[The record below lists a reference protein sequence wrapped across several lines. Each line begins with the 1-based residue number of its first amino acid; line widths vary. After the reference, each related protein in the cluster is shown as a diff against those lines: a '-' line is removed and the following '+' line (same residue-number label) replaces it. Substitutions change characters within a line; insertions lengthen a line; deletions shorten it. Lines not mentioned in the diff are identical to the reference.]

1 MPRAARKRK
10 RREGAGEVPLDS
22 MSDIAFLLIIFF
34 IIATTLTKV
43 HGFVTDLPAGKEN
56 TDQQEEKNNPT
67 ITLVGERV
75 HYDEI
80 EVSLDELRDKL
91 FDLDLASKAEE
102 LRIIKLEANEDV
114 KYGYYFPVWAA
125 IVKAGGVVAIVE
137 TEE

>member
-34 IIATTLTKV
+34 LIATTLTKV
-43 HGFVTDLPAGKEN
+43 RGFITDLPAGKEN
-56 TDQQEEKNNPT
+56 TEQQEEKNNPT
-67 ITLVGERV
+67 ITLVQDRI

-80 EVSLDELRDKL
+80 EVTLDELRDKL
-91 FDLDLASKAEE
+91 FDLELSSKDEE

-114 KYGYYFPVWAA
+114 RYGHYYPVWAA